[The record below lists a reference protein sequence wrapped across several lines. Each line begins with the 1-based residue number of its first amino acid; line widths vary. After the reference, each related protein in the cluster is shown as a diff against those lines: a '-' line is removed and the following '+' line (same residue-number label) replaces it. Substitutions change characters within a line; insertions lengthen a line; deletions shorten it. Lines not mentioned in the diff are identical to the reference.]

1 MNPSLTRARLRYG
14 RELLKDYPDW
24 VKEKKTLD
32 RWIEGIVTSPGPSDT
47 GRVQGGLPVYVQ
59 ERLIERKEADPYYQ
73 RLCRDIERVQ
83 SLLRE
88 MTERQL
94 FLIEMFHWKG
104 RDWWEL
110 CKALDCE
117 KTTLYRW
124 IDEIDAA
131 VAREWDGDNCESR
144 E

>member
-14 RELLKDYPDW
+14 RELLRGYPGW
-24 VKEKKTLD
+24 VEKKKTLD
-32 RWIEGIVTSPGPSDT
+32 RWLESIVTFPGPSDT
-47 GRVQGGLPVYVQ
+47 GRVLGGPLALVQ
-59 ERLIERKEADPYYQ
+59 ERLIERKEADPHYQ
-73 RLCRDIERVQ
+73 RLCRDIEKMA

-88 MTERQL
+88 MSERQL

-110 CKALDCE
+110 CKVLDCE

-131 VAREWDGDNCESR
+131 VAREWDGGIRKSR